1 VWAFDQASV
10 NMKLDAP
17 AGFGPDQGDGNLKG
31 REITF
36 LIIALVLGAV
46 VGGLIG
52 DIIGSLLPEGA
63 VKTLFEKSIDI
74 GLRPTTVELYAISFT
89 IGLLV
94 KINFVSILFI
104 ILVVIYFRWWF
115 L

>member
-1 VWAFDQASV
+1 
-10 NMKLDAP
+10 
-17 AGFGPDQGDGNLKG
+17 LKE

-36 LIIALVLGAV
+36 LIIALVLAAV
-46 VGGLIG
+46 VGGLVG
-52 DIIGSLLPEGA
+52 DIIGTFVPEGA
-63 VKTLFEKSIDI
+63 VKTLFKESVDI
-74 GLRPTTVELYAISFT
+74 GLKPTTLELYAVSFT

>member
-1 VWAFDQASV
+1 
-10 NMKLDAP
+10 MKE
-17 AGFGPDQGDGNLKG
+17 

-46 VGGLIG
+46 VGGLVG
-52 DIIGSLLPEGA
+52 EIIGSFLPEGA
-63 VKTLFEKSIDI
+63 LKTLFEESIDI
-74 GLRPTTVELYAISFT
+74 GFKPIALELYAISFT
-89 IGLLV
+89 IGFLV

>member
-1 VWAFDQASV
+1 
-10 NMKLDAP
+10 
-17 AGFGPDQGDGNLKG
+17 LKE

-46 VGGLIG
+46 VGGLVG
-52 DIIGSLLPEGA
+52 EIIGSFLPEGA
-63 VKTLFEKSIDI
+63 VKTLFQKSIDL
-74 GLRPTTVELYAISFT
+74 GFNPTTLELYAITFT

>member
-1 VWAFDQASV
+1 
-10 NMKLDAP
+10 MKT
-17 AGFGPDQGDGNLKG
+17 

-36 LIIALVLGAV
+36 LLVALILAAV

-52 DIIGSLLPEGA
+52 DIVGSFLSDGA
-63 VKTLFEKSIDI
+63 VKTLFQKSVSI
-74 GLRPTTVELYAISFT
+74 GFKPLTVELYAISFT
-89 IGLLV
+89 IGLMV
-94 KINFVSILFI
+94 KINFVSILFL

>member
-1 VWAFDQASV
+1 
-10 NMKLDAP
+10 
-17 AGFGPDQGDGNLKG
+17 LKG
-31 REITF
+31 REVTF
-36 LIIALVLGAV
+36 LLVSLVLAAV

-52 DIIGSLLPEGA
+52 DITGSFLPEGA
-63 VKTLFEKSIDI
+63 VKILFEKSISI
-74 GLRPTTVELYAISFT
+74 GFRPLTLELYAISFT
-89 IGLLV
+89 IGLMV

>member
-1 VWAFDQASV
+1 
-10 NMKLDAP
+10 M
-17 AGFGPDQGDGNLKG
+17 KG

-36 LIIALVLGAV
+36 LIIALILGAV
-46 VGGLIG
+46 VGGLVG
-52 DIIGSLLPEGA
+52 DIIGSFLPEGA
-63 VKTLFEKSIDI
+63 VKTLFRKSVDI
-74 GLRPTTVELYAISFT
+74 GLRPTTVELYAIAFT

>member
-1 VWAFDQASV
+1 
-10 NMKLDAP
+10 
-17 AGFGPDQGDGNLKG
+17 LKG
-31 REITF
+31 REVTF
-36 LIIALVLGAV
+36 LLVSLVLAAV

-52 DIIGSLLPEGA
+52 DITGSFLPEGA
-63 VKTLFEKSIDI
+63 VKTLFEKTISI
-74 GLRPTTVELYAISFT
+74 GFKSLTVELYAISFT
-89 IGLLV
+89 IGLMV

>member
-1 VWAFDQASV
+1 
-10 NMKLDAP
+10 M
-17 AGFGPDQGDGNLKG
+17 KG
-31 REITF
+31 REVTF
-36 LIIALVLGAV
+36 LLVSLILAAV

-52 DIIGSLLPEGA
+52 DIIGSFLPEEA
-63 VKTLFEKSIDI
+63 VKISPLFEKSISI
-74 GLRPTTVELYAISFT
+74 GFKPLTVELYAISFT
-89 IGLLV
+89 IGLMV

>member
-1 VWAFDQASV
+1 
-10 NMKLDAP
+10 
-17 AGFGPDQGDGNLKG
+17 LKG
-31 REITF
+31 KEITF

-46 VGGLIG
+46 AGGLVG
-52 DIIGSLLPEGA
+52 EIIGSFLPDGA
-63 VKTLFEKSIDI
+63 VKTLFEKSLNI
-74 GLRPTTVELYAISFT
+74 GFNPITVELYAISFT

>member
-1 VWAFDQASV
+1 
-10 NMKLDAP
+10 MK
-17 AGFGPDQGDGNLKG
+17 GK
-31 REITF
+31 EITF

-46 VGGLIG
+46 VGGLLG
-52 DIIGSLLPEGA
+52 EIIGSFLPEGA
-63 VKTLFEKSIDI
+63 VKTLFEKSLNI
-74 GLRPTTVELYAISFT
+74 GFEPITFELYAISFT

>member
-1 VWAFDQASV
+1 
-10 NMKLDAP
+10 
-17 AGFGPDQGDGNLKG
+17 LKG
-31 REITF
+31 REVTF
-36 LIIALVLGAV
+36 LLVSLILAAV

-52 DIIGSLLPEGA
+52 DIIGSFLPEGA
-63 VKTLFEKSIDI
+63 VKTLFEKSISI
-74 GLRPTTVELYAISFT
+74 GFKPLTVELYTLSFT
-89 IGLLV
+89 IGLMI

>member
-1 VWAFDQASV
+1 
-10 NMKLDAP
+10 
-17 AGFGPDQGDGNLKG
+17 LKG
-31 REITF
+31 RELTF
-36 LIIALVLGAV
+36 LLVSLVLAAV

-52 DIIGSLLPEGA
+52 DIIGSFLPEGA
-63 VKTLFEKSIDI
+63 VKTLFEKSISI
-74 GLRPTTVELYAISFT
+74 GFKPLTVELYAISFT
-89 IGLLV
+89 IGLMV

>member
-1 VWAFDQASV
+1 
-10 NMKLDAP
+10 M
-17 AGFGPDQGDGNLKG
+17 KG
-31 REITF
+31 REVTF
-36 LIIALVLGAV
+36 LLVSLVLAAV

-52 DIIGSLLPEGA
+52 DIIGSFLPEGA
-63 VKTLFEKSIDI
+63 VKTLFEKNISI
-74 GLRPTTVELYAISFT
+74 GFKPVTVELYAISFT
-89 IGLLV
+89 IGLMV

>member
-1 VWAFDQASV
+1 
-10 NMKLDAP
+10 M
-17 AGFGPDQGDGNLKG
+17 KG

-36 LIIALVLGAV
+36 LIIALILAAV
-46 VGGLIG
+46 VGGLVG
-52 DIIGSLLPEGA
+52 EIIGSFLPEGA
-63 VKTLFEKSIDI
+63 VKTLFKESIDI
-74 GLRPTTVELYAISFT
+74 GLKPTTVELYAISFT

-94 KINFVSILFI
+94 KMNFVSVLFI

>member
-1 VWAFDQASV
+1 
-10 NMKLDAP
+10 M
-17 AGFGPDQGDGNLKG
+17 KG
-31 REITF
+31 REVTF
-36 LIIALVLGAV
+36 LLISLVLAAV

-52 DIIGSLLPEGA
+52 DIIGSFLPEGA
-63 VKTLFEKSIDI
+63 VKTLFEKIISI
-74 GLRPTTVELYAISFT
+74 GFKPATVELYAISFT
-89 IGLLV
+89 VGLMV